1 MEKNVI
7 LIENYEAILKNVP
20 KQEYMMQKV
29 LKVEGMTCQH
39 CAQTVTET
47 VGKMTGVE
55 KVDVSLEQKE
65 VTIDFDELQTQ
76 TEAISVQI
84 VEAGFEVIEN

>member
-1 MEKNVI
+1 
-7 LIENYEAILKNVP
+7 
-20 KQEYMMQKV
+20 MQKV

-39 CAQTVTET
+39 CIQTVTEK

-55 KVDVSLEQKE
+55 KVVVSLERKE

-76 TEAISVQI
+76 TEAICAQI
-84 VEAGFEVIEN
+84 VEAGFEVIKN

>member
-1 MEKNVI
+1 
-7 LIENYEAILKNVP
+7 
-20 KQEYMMQKV
+20 MQKV

-39 CAQTVTET
+39 CVQTVTET
-47 VGKMTGVE
+47 VGKMAGVE

-65 VTIDFDELQTQ
+65 VTINFDELQTQ

>member
-1 MEKNVI
+1 
-7 LIENYEAILKNVP
+7 
-20 KQEYMMQKV
+20 MQKV

-39 CAQTVTET
+39 CIQTVTET

-55 KVDVSLEQKE
+55 KVGVSLGQKE

-76 TEAISVQI
+76 TEEISAQI
-84 VEAGFEVIEN
+84 IEAGFEVIKN

>member
-1 MEKNVI
+1 
-7 LIENYEAILKNVP
+7 
-20 KQEYMMQKV
+20 MQKV

-39 CAQTVTET
+39 CVQTVTET
-47 VGKMTGVE
+47 VGKMTGVK

-76 TEAISVQI
+76 MEVISAQI
-84 VEAGFEVIEN
+84 IEAGFEVIEN

>member
-1 MEKNVI
+1 MC
-7 LIENYEAILKNVP
+7 
-20 KQEYMMQKV
+20 MMQKV

-39 CAQTVTET
+39 CIQTVIET

-55 KVDVSLEQKE
+55 KVEVSLEQKE

-76 TEAISVQI
+76 TEAICSQI
-84 VEAGFEVIEN
+84 VEAGFEVIGN

>member
-1 MEKNVI
+1 
-7 LIENYEAILKNVP
+7 
-20 KQEYMMQKV
+20 MQKV

-39 CAQTVTET
+39 CVQTVTET

-55 KVDVSLEQKE
+55 KVEVSLEQKE

-76 TEAISVQI
+76 TEAISAQI
-84 VEAGFEVIEN
+84 IEAGFEVIENGS

>member
-1 MEKNVI
+1 M
-7 LIENYEAILKNVP
+7 L
-20 KQEYMMQKV
+20 KV

-55 KVDVSLEQKE
+55 KVRVSLEQKE

-76 TEAISVQI
+76 TEAISIQI
-84 VEAGFEVIEN
+84 EEAGFEVIKN

>member
-1 MEKNVI
+1 
-7 LIENYEAILKNVP
+7 
-20 KQEYMMQKV
+20 MQKV

-39 CAQTVTET
+39 CVQTVTET

-55 KVDVSLEQKE
+55 KVEVRLEQKE

-76 TEAISVQI
+76 TEAISAQI

>member
-1 MEKNVI
+1 MC
-7 LIENYEAILKNVP
+7 
-20 KQEYMMQKV
+20 MMQKV

-39 CAQTVTET
+39 CIQTVTET

-55 KVDVSLEQKE
+55 KVAVSLEQKE
-65 VTIDFDELQTQ
+65 VTIVFDELQTQ

-84 VEAGFEVIEN
+84 VKAGFEVIEN

>member
-1 MEKNVI
+1 
-7 LIENYEAILKNVP
+7 
-20 KQEYMMQKV
+20 MQKV

-39 CAQTVTET
+39 CVQTVTKT

-55 KVDVSLEQKE
+55 KVEVSLEQKE

-76 TEAISVQI
+76 TEAICAQI

>member
-1 MEKNVI
+1 
-7 LIENYEAILKNVP
+7 
-20 KQEYMMQKV
+20 MQIV

-39 CAQTVTET
+39 CVQTVTET

-55 KVDVSLEQKE
+55 KVEVRLEQKE

-76 TEAISVQI
+76 TEAISAQI
-84 VEAGFEVIEN
+84 VEAGFEVIENWS